1 MVQEKTIYIDGEETN
16 YIVTSDGKIFNRKT
30 GRELKG
36 TISGHE
42 YHTVQLTFHDKPKCF
57 MVHRLVAEAF
67 CDNPNGYTIVD
78 HIDRNKMNNDY
89 TNLRWV
95 TSQQNALNV
104 EWVEQKTKKIEYDLK
119 DIEAKP
125 LLFNNNYLATNVG
138 YIYSLKTNKFLIGS
152 RRNGYCRVKIDS
164 KTYSVHKLIWE
175 TFNGEISEGMVI
187 DHIDGQHDNNNLD
200 NLRMVNQSQNMKYAY
215 QNGHKGQVGVKQY
228 TLEGNFVAEYPSIR
242 AGAEAV
248 GGNEIAVRS
257 AIERHGSSSGFLWVR
272 NDDDISIEE
281 LLKITPAN
289 KKRTTRQGVTQY
301 SLDGEEIAHYCSL
314 GEAAR
319 QTGVSSTTI
328 KRAAVAERAG
338 KGYYW
343 ILDFYD

>member
-1 MVQEKTIYIDGEETN
+1 MVQEKIIYIDGEETN

-42 YHTVQLTFHDKPKCF
+42 YRTVQLSFHDKPKCL

-95 TSQQNALNV
+95 TSQQNALNIKREKV
-104 EWVEQKTKKIEYDLK
+104 KTEKLECDLSNVLVS
-119 DIEAKP
+119 P
-125 LLFNNNYLATNVG
+125 LLFDNDYLATETG
-138 YIYSLKTNKFLIGS
+138 YIYSLKTNRILRGS
-152 RRNGYCRVKIDS
+152 YRNGYRRVCIDS

-175 TFNGEISEGMVI
+175 TFNGEIPEGMAI
-187 DHIDGQHDNNNLD
+187 DHIDGQHDNNSLD
-200 NLRMVNQSQNMKYAY
+200 NLRMVNQSQNMKFAY
-215 QNGHKGQVGVKQY
+215 QNGHRGQVGVKQY
-228 TLEGNFVAEYPSIR
+228 TFEGKFVAEYSSIR
-242 AGAEAV
+242 AAANAV

-257 AIERHGSSSGFLWVR
+257 AIERHGSSSGFLWIR
-272 NDDDISIEE
+272 NDDNISIEE

-289 KKRTTRQGVTQY
+289 KKPSTSQGVTQY
-301 SLDGEEIAHYCSL
+301 SLDGEEMAHYYSL

-319 QTGVSSTTI
+319 QTGINDTTI

-343 ILDFYD
+343 ILDS